1 MNKIFKV
8 IYSKTRHCYV
18 VVSELA
24 KKHGKKEKSEYTTGK
39 KKYSRKQLTMALA
52 LTLALGGST
61 SVWAEQIQTDVIT
74 GQQLTQGEWS
84 LERPAFVRE
93 STITTDKVTL
103 KDKAF
108 PASADWNYNSPEDN
122 WSENSPLVL
131 GKEAVLKAKN
141 GIIIDQIELG
151 GNDKV
156 NLAGLYVGGGRAET
170 PTLEISHIG
179 TTEDNKISRLW
190 GLNTNTTLPPLPDA
204 KVYYPELQADTIHIH
219 DISSNQTQ
227 IVAGAGLAVV
237 KWNPLTQGTDNNLY
251 IENIHN
257 TSSAENPLA
266 FGLIAVMT
274 NDYPLTITGQTELKH
289 ITSENGSAVGMTM
302 EHASDFKNTVG
313 FHQLDISDIH
323 GKDLSIGL
331 YGGAGTVYAE
341 NADINMTGKEH
352 EYAGLYTAFP
362 DEGGKA
368 KVSEFAIEGPY
379 IGNINLNNPNGNYT
393 IYGNV
398 LADQMNHGQLIQ
410 AQYQLFKDMLKQEGL
425 SEEEREEIQKTL
437 DAYPSVLADLHN
449 YGQINLAGHLQLYG
463 DVYAKNGGTLNL
475 HLQNGSYFEGQAD
488 DYADCDSAGQLTPRK
503 VDLNEDIYQS
513 SLGKFYPW
521 KDIADEA
528 YAYGVPYLTAGTI
541 NLTMDPG
548 SQWQARGK
556 SFISS
561 LDFNQGGLVDTRK
574 TQGGSV
580 TVGKLTGAGGTFLMD
595 FSKDAAKSDMLYV
608 KDLSQSGV
616 QHIQAYLQPDTKVEE
631 LKGVRFA
638 TTGGDDY
645 KRDPAAKFDV
655 SLAKDQGINN
665 VTLKVKNEKFNP
677 EDTAANEKFN
687 GGKNGMGTYK
697 PGNDYVTATFSGKGF
712 TKEVPNQEKIMTD
725 AMAGKQTTDD
735 AGNLLPEYL
744 KTETIE
750 NPVKEGTNWFV
761 DEAVVTPSDSG
772 KVIKKA
778 IHLDYMNAIYG
789 VYTDSLEKRLG
800 EARYSGDGDGMWA
813 RIRHDRVGRDSLYE
827 ANNTMTELGFDWRND
842 RTKFGRH
849 IQGAALDYM
858 DGSADYKEV
867 TGRSDSK
874 RYGLWFYD
882 TRLGDKGH
890 YTDIVAKYGR
900 LQNEYTLYPEM
911 GGPVKGDY
919 HDDYWSLSFEY
930 GRKKPLASNWFIEPQ
945 AQLQYTYLGSTD
957 YRTSQGTQVDLAGTD
972 SLISRLGFR
981 LGKDVSDRTSFYI
994 TGDFFHEFL
1003 GNQDVSAWDR
1013 TGRMDVTGH
1022 NDGSWYNA
1030 GLGFTTRV
1038 GKNSYAY
1045 ASFDRS
1051 FGPHVDR
1058 TWTLEAGVNFRF

>member
-1 MNKIFKV
+1 
-8 IYSKTRHCYV
+8 
-18 VVSELA
+18 
-24 KKHGKKEKSEYTTGK
+24 
-39 KKYSRKQLTMALA
+39 MAIL
-52 LTLALGGST
+52 LSLALGMSLPVYAETVKDQTLTKGDWKLQEQLDMENSRVTADKFSLDGS
-61 SVWAEQIQTDVIT
+61 SSPAAVFPVYISRS
-74 GQQLTQGEWS
+74 S
-84 LERPAFVRE
+84 LEGKT
-93 STITTDKVTL
+93 SITL
-103 KDKAF
+103 
-108 PASADWNYNSPEDN
+108 S
-122 WSENSPLVL
+122 
-131 GKEAVLKAKN
+131 
-141 GIIIDQIELG
+141 
-151 GNDKV
+151 
-156 NLAGLYVGGGRAET
+156 NLTVET
-170 PTLEISHIG
+170 PTILAEGVSLENSTLAAPLISVEGIKTGKENQSIG
-179 TTEDNKISRLW
+179 FFGLELRSVEDYANHKMEQNHLKADLFHVNGVTTDTAQQVYGAMIGPTDFTPYTEGGKTNVTIE
-190 GLNTNTTLPPLPDA
+190 NVVNTTDSLNGSLAIGLGNSLGILNIDD
-204 KVYYPELQADTIHIH
+204 PEQSKDIPFAVTGKTQIRN
-219 DISSNQTQ
+219 ISSS
-227 IVAGAGLAVV
+227 
-237 KWNPLTQGTDNNLY
+237 K
-251 IENIHN
+251 
-257 TSSAENPLA
+257 
-266 FGLIAVMT
+266 
-274 NDYPLTITGQTELKH
+274 
-289 ITSENGSAVGMTM
+289 GSAVGVELYGVTGVDM
-302 EHASDFKNTVG
+302 EDSHTDF
-313 FHQLDISDIH
+313 HDLEISDIH
-323 GKDLSIGL
+323 GGDLSVGL
-331 YGGAGTVYAE
+331 YGGVGVVNVE
-341 NADINMTGKEH
+341 NADINMTGKENV
-352 EYAGLYTAFP
+352 YAGAYTASVP
-362 DEGGKA
+362 DYQA
-368 KVSEFAIEGPY
+368 ASLHQFAIAGPFL
-379 IGNINLNNPNGNYT
+379 GKINLDNPEGNYT
-393 IYGNV
+393 LNGNV
-398 LADQMNHGQLIQ
+398 IADAGNHLPVLE
-410 AQYQLFKDMLKQEGL
+410 AQYQFYNKKYLENSGAEETDQESMKKMVKGMEQ
-425 SEEEREEIQKTL
+425 SIQTYKEGQ
-437 DAYPSVLADLHN
+437 
-449 YGQINLAGHLQLYG
+449 YGSINLAGHLKLYG
-463 DVYAKNGGTLNL
+463 DIYAKNGGTLNL
-475 HLQNGSYFEGQAD
+475 HLQDGSYFEGQAD
-488 DYADCDSAGQLTPRK
+488 DYADYDAAGQLTPRQ
-503 VDLNEDIYQS
+503 VDVSSDLNKS
-513 SLGKFYPW
+513 ALGKMYSW
-521 KDIADEA
+521 KELEDTA
-528 YAYGVPYLTAGTI
+528 YATYGLPRLNAGII

-548 SQWQARGK
+548 SKWQTRGK
-556 SFISS
+556 SFITS
-561 LDFNQGGLVDTRK
+561 LDFNHGGLVDTRK
-574 TQGGSV
+574 GHGVSV
-580 TVGKLTGAGGTFLMD
+580 TIGKLTGEGGTFLMD

-616 QHIQAYLQPDTKVEE
+616 QHIQAYLLPDTKVTD
-631 LKGVRFA
+631 LKGIRFA

-665 VTLKVKNEKFNP
+665 ITLKVKNEKFNP

-712 TKEVPNQEKIMTD
+712 TKEVPDQEKIMTD
-725 AMAGKQTTDD
+725 AMAEKPTTD
-735 AGNLLPEYL
+735 ANGNLLPEYL

-772 KVIKKA
+772 KVIKKSMQ
-778 IHLDYMNAIYG
+778 LNYMNAIYG

-800 EARYSGDGDGMWA
+800 EARYSGDGDGMWL

-874 RYGLWFYD
+874 RYGLWLYD

-919 HDDYWSLSFEY
+919 HNDYWSLSFEY

-1058 TWTLEAGVNFRF
+1058 TWTLEAGVNCRF

>member
-1 MNKIFKV
+1 MK
-8 IYSKTRHCYV
+8 SK
-18 VVSELA
+18 
-24 KKHGKKEKSEYTTGK
+24 
-39 KKYSRKQLTMALA
+39 KQLTLALA
-52 LTLALGGST
+52 LTLALGGSVP
-61 SVWAEQIQTDVIT
+61 VWAEKIDTDVI
-74 GQQLTQGEWS
+74 QGEQVTEGEWN
-84 LERPAFVRE
+84 LEKPVFVTE
-93 STITTDKVTL
+93 SNIEADQVSL
-103 KDKAF
+103 KDRTF
-108 PASADWNYNSPEDN
+108 PASTAWKNEPPVNFTHDAPI
-122 WSENSPLVL
+122 VL
-131 GKEAVLKAKN
+131 GQDAVLNVKK
-141 GIIIDQIELG
+141 GMIIDNLKLGAEIESDISGLFASG
-151 GNDKV
+151 GSTI
-156 NLAGLYVGGGRAET
+156 ET

-179 TTEDNKISRLW
+179 TTDDNEVAELYGLDTYTYQEDSGRIFTPHL
-190 GLNTNTTLPPLPDA
+190 
-204 KVYYPELQADTIHIH
+204 KVDTIHIH
-219 DISSNQTQ
+219 DVSSNREKT
-227 IVAGAGLAVV
+227 IVGAGLSAVD
-237 KWNPLTQGTDNNLY
+237 WTALTKGTGNNLL

-257 TSSAENPLA
+257 ENTAEGSLA
-266 FGLIAVMT
+266 FGLLGGMLE
-274 NDYPLTITGQTELKH
+274 DSPLTISGRTELKN
-289 ITSENGSAVGMTM
+289 ITSNGSALGIFTQIS
-302 EHASDFKNTVG
+302 ETLKSALR
-313 FHQLDISDIH
+313 FHQLDISGIQ

-331 YGGAGTVYAE
+331 FGGTGTVSAE
-341 NADINMTGKEH
+341 NADINMTGKKYEYDGLYQASIDDGKKASVTQFAIAGP
-352 EYAGLYTAFP
+352 YAGSIYLNEP
-362 DEGGKA
+362 DGK
-368 KVSEFAIEGPY
+368 
-379 IGNINLNNPNGNYT
+379 YT
-393 IYGNV
+393 IHGNM
-398 LADQMNHGQLIQ
+398 LADQGNYGKLIEAEYKSSYPRLKEQL
-410 AQYQLFKDMLKQEGL
+410 AQENL
-425 SEEEREEIQKTL
+425 SESERQSIQTEL
-437 DAYPSVLADLHN
+437 DYLDKLKEQIN
-449 YGQINLAGHLQLYG
+449 DMGQINLGGHLKLYG

-475 HLQNGSYFEGQAD
+475 HLQEGSYFEGQAD
-488 DYADCDSAGQLTPRK
+488 DYADYDAAGQLTPRK
-503 VDLNEDIYQS
+503 VDINADLNQS
-513 SLGKFYPW
+513 SLGQSYFW
-521 KDIADEA
+521 QDQADMYYEM
-528 YAYGVPYLTAGTI
+528 YGIPYLDAGSI

-548 SQWQARGK
+548 SKWQTRGK
-556 SFISS
+556 SFITS
-561 LDFNQGGLVDTRK
+561 LNFNHGGLVDTRK
-574 TQGGSV
+574 EHGGSV
-580 TVGKLTGAGGTFLMD
+580 AIGKLTGEGGTFLMD
-595 FSKDAAKSDMLYV
+595 FSKDAAKSDMIYV

-631 LKGVRFA
+631 LKGIRFA

-665 VTLKVKNEKFNP
+665 ITLKVKNEKFNP

-697 PGNDYVTATFSGKGF
+697 PGNDYVTAVFSGKGF
-712 TKEVPNQEKIMTD
+712 TKEVPDQEKIETD
-725 AMAGKQTTDD
+725 VVAGKQTTDD

-761 DEAVVTPSDSG
+761 DEAVVTPSNNA
-772 KVIKKA
+772 KVIKKSMQ
-778 IHLDYMNAIYG
+778 LNYMNAIYG

-1058 TWTLEAGVNFRF
+1058 TWTLEAGVNCRF

>member
-1 MNKIFKV
+1 MRMK
-8 IYSKTRHCYV
+8 SK
-18 VVSELA
+18 
-24 KKHGKKEKSEYTTGK
+24 
-39 KKYSRKQLTMALA
+39 KQLTLALA
-52 LTLALGGST
+52 LTLALGGSVP
-61 SVWAEQIQTDVIT
+61 VWAEHIQDKTLTKGDWTLGEELYMEKSHIT
-74 GQQLTQGEWS
+74 ADRVS
-84 LERPAFVRE
+84 LDGSSVPADNDPVMLYR
-93 STITTDKVTL
+93 STL
-103 KDKAF
+103 
-108 PASADWNYNSPEDN
+108 E
-122 WSENSPLVL
+122 
-131 GKEAVLKAKN
+131 GKN
-141 GIIIDQIELG
+141 GIQISNFTVGSSLASTEG
-151 GNDKV
+151 V
-156 NLAGLYVGGGRAET
+156 NLQSSTLAAPTISISGLTSSKDSQARSFYGLFSEPVEDYATHQMVQNNLKTDWLHVDGVTTDTALSLYGAMLQAVNLTPYTEGGKTNVTVENVA
-170 PTLEISHIG
+170 
-179 TTEDNKISRLW
+179 
-190 GLNTNTTLPPLPDA
+190 NTTDSPD
-204 KVYYPELQADTIHIH
+204 
-219 DISSNQTQ
+219 
-227 IVAGAGLAVV
+227 
-237 KWNPLTQGTDNNLY
+237 GT
-251 IENIHN
+251 
-257 TSSAENPLA
+257 LA
-266 FGLIAVMT
+266 FGLGNVLGMINLDNPEQSKDLPFVV
-274 NDYPLTITGQTELKH
+274 TGKTQIRNISSTK
-289 ITSENGSAVGMTM
+289 GSAVGAILYGVSGFDMDDSHT
-302 EHASDFKNTVG
+302 DF
-313 FHQLDISDIH
+313 HDLEISDIH
-323 GKDLSIGL
+323 GGDLSVGL
-331 YGGAGTVYAE
+331 YGGVGIVNVE
-341 NADINMTGKEH
+341 NADINMTGKEN
-352 EYAGLYTAFP
+352 EYAGSYTASVP
-362 DEGGKA
+362 DYQA
-368 KVSEFAIEGPY
+368 ADLHQFAIAGPML
-379 IGNINLNNPNGNYT
+379 GKINFNDPDGNYT
-393 IYGNV
+393 INGNV
-398 LADQMNHGQLIQ
+398 IADAGNQLHIDEAYYQYYKSQLDDSDINEGQKEYVEAYLKGLETTIQ
-410 AQYQLFKDMLKQEGL
+410 TIKDRQYG
-425 SEEEREEIQKTL
+425 S
-437 DAYPSVLADLHN
+437 
-449 YGQINLAGHLQLYG
+449 INLAGHLKLYG
-463 DVYAKNGGTLNL
+463 DVYAKDGGTVNL
-475 HLQNGSYFEGQAD
+475 HLQDGSYFEGQAD
-488 DYADCDSAGQLTPRK
+488 DYADFDAAGQLTPRQ
-503 VDLNEDIYQS
+503 VDVSSDLNKS
-513 SLGKFYPW
+513 ALGHLYGW
-521 KDIADEA
+521 KNQADEA
-528 YAYGVPYLTAGTI
+528 YAMYGVPRLNAGTI

-548 SQWQARGK
+548 SKWQTRGK
-556 SFISS
+556 SFITS
-561 LDFNQGGLVDTRK
+561 LDFNHGGLVDTRK
-574 TQGGSV
+574 GHGVSV
-580 TVGKLTGAGGTFLMD
+580 SIGKLTGEGGTFLMD
-595 FSKDAAKSDMLYV
+595 LSKDADKSDMLYV
-608 KDLSQSGV
+608 RDLSQSGV

-631 LKGVRFA
+631 LKGIRFA

-645 KRDPAAKFDV
+645 KRDPATKFDV

-712 TKEVPNQEKIMTD
+712 TKEVPDQEKIMTD

-761 DEAVVTPSDSG
+761 DEAVVTPSNNA
-772 KVIKKA
+772 KVIKKSMQ
-778 IHLDYMNAIYG
+778 LNYMNAIYG

-919 HDDYWSLSFEY
+919 HNDYWSLSFEY

-1058 TWTLEAGVNFRF
+1058 TWTLEAGVNCRF

>member
-1 MNKIFKV
+1 MMMRMK
-8 IYSKTRHCYV
+8 SK
-18 VVSELA
+18 
-24 KKHGKKEKSEYTTGK
+24 
-39 KKYSRKQLTMALA
+39 KQLTLALA
-52 LTLALGGST
+52 LTLALGGSVP
-61 SVWAEQIQTDVIT
+61 VWAEHIQDKT
-74 GQQLTQGEWS
+74 LTKGDW
-84 LERPAFVRE
+84 
-93 STITTDKVTL
+93 TL
-103 KDKAF
+103 KEKLYMEK
-108 PASADWNYNSPEDN
+108 SYITADQVSLDGSSISEDETYVTTGPVEIKQ
-122 WSENSPLVL
+122 STLE
-131 GKEAVLKAKN
+131 GKN
-141 GIIIDQIELG
+141 GITFSNLKVQAFNGQGYYPDPDHAVGLQGSTLSGKVITIEG
-151 GNDKV
+151 AS
-156 NLAGLYVGGGRAET
+156 LAQNNRASQLNGLYAEPGDDSVNQKKLKNQLIT
-170 PTLEISHIG
+170 DKLHIDG
-179 TTEDNKISRLW
+179 VKS
-190 GLNTNTTLPPLPDA
+190 NTAQDVYGALLGAVELRPYTKDGKANVIVENVENTTDS
-204 KVYYPELQADTIHIH
+204 PE
-219 DISSNQTQ
+219 
-227 IVAGAGLAVV
+227 
-237 KWNPLTQGTDNNLY
+237 GT
-251 IENIHN
+251 
-257 TSSAENPLA
+257 LA
-266 FGLIAVMT
+266 FGLVNTLGLINIFNPDQSKDIPFVV
-274 NDYPLTITGQTELKH
+274 TGKTQIRNISSTK
-289 ITSENGSAVGMTM
+289 GSAVGTVLDGISSYDMDHSHT
-302 EHASDFKNTVG
+302 DF
-313 FHQLDISDIH
+313 HDLEISDIH
-323 GKDLSIGL
+323 GGDLSIGL
-331 YGGAGTVYAE
+331 YGGTGVVNVG
-341 NADINMTGKEH
+341 NADINMTGKDN
-352 EYAGLYTAFP
+352 EYAGLYTASAP
-362 DEGGKA
+362 DYKSA
-368 KVSEFAIEGPY
+368 NLKQFAIAGPFL
-379 IGNINLNNPNGNYT
+379 GKFNLNNPEGNYT
-393 IYGNV
+393 INGNV
-398 LADQMNHGQLIQ
+398 LADTGNKLPIVEAEYQFYKKQLDDPKTAKGQEEYLEAMVKGKKNSIQ
-410 AQYQLFKDMLKQEGL
+410 AIKERQYG
-425 SEEEREEIQKTL
+425 S
-437 DAYPSVLADLHN
+437 
-449 YGQINLAGHLQLYG
+449 INLAGHLKLYG
-463 DVYAKNGGTLNL
+463 DIYAKNGGTVNL
-475 HLQNGSYFEGQAD
+475 HLQDGSYFEGQAD
-488 DYADCDSAGQLTPRK
+488 DYADFDAAGQLTPRQ
-503 VDLNEDIYQS
+503 VDVSSDLNNS
-513 SLGKFYPW
+513 ALGKRESW
-521 KDIADEA
+521 KSYADDA
-528 YAYGVPYLTAGTI
+528 YASYGVPRLNAGTI

-548 SQWQARGK
+548 SKWQTRGK
-556 SFISS
+556 SFITS
-561 LDFNQGGLVDTRK
+561 LDFNHGGLVDTRK
-574 TQGGSV
+574 GHGVSV
-580 TVGKLTGAGGTFLMD
+580 AIGKLTGEGGTFLMD
-595 FSKDAAKSDMLYV
+595 LSKDAAKSDMLYV
-608 KDLSQSGV
+608 RDLSQSGV

-631 LKGVRFA
+631 LKGIRFA

-645 KRDPAAKFDV
+645 KRNPATKFDV

-665 VTLKVKNEKFNP
+665 VTLKVKNEKFTP

-712 TKEVPNQEKIMTD
+712 TKKVPDQEKIMTD

-761 DEAVVTPSDSG
+761 DEAVVTPSNNA
-772 KVIKKA
+772 KVIKKSMQ
-778 IHLDYMNAIYG
+778 LNYMNAIYG

-813 RIRHDRVGRDSLYE
+813 RFRHDRVGRDSLYE

-911 GGPVKGDY
+911 GGSVKGDY
-919 HDDYWSLSFEY
+919 HNDYWSLSFEY

-1058 TWTLEAGVNFRF
+1058 TWTLEAGVNCRF

>member
-1 MNKIFKV
+1 MRMK
-8 IYSKTRHCYV
+8 SK
-18 VVSELA
+18 
-24 KKHGKKEKSEYTTGK
+24 
-39 KKYSRKQLTMALA
+39 KQLTLALA
-52 LTLALGGST
+52 LTLALGGSVP
-61 SVWAEQIQTDVIT
+61 VWAEHIQDKT
-74 GQQLTQGEWS
+74 LTEGDW
-84 LERPAFVRE
+84 
-93 STITTDKVTL
+93 TL
-103 KDKAF
+103 KEKLYMEK
-108 PASADWNYNSPEDN
+108 SYITADQVSLDGSSISEDETYVTTGPVEIKQ
-122 WSENSPLVL
+122 STLE
-131 GKEAVLKAKN
+131 GKN
-141 GIIIDQIELG
+141 GITFSNLKVQAFNGQGYYPDPDHAVGLQGSTLSGKVITIEG
-151 GNDKV
+151 AS
-156 NLAGLYVGGGRAET
+156 LAQNNGASQLNGLYAEPGDDSINQKKLKNQLIT
-170 PTLEISHIG
+170 DKLHIDG
-179 TTEDNKISRLW
+179 VKS
-190 GLNTNTTLPPLPDA
+190 NTAQDVYGALLGAVELRPYTKDGKANVIVENVENTTDS
-204 KVYYPELQADTIHIH
+204 PE
-219 DISSNQTQ
+219 
-227 IVAGAGLAVV
+227 
-237 KWNPLTQGTDNNLY
+237 GT
-251 IENIHN
+251 
-257 TSSAENPLA
+257 LA
-266 FGLIAVMT
+266 FGLVNTLGLINIFNPDQSKDIPFVV
-274 NDYPLTITGQTELKH
+274 TGKTQIRNISSTK
-289 ITSENGSAVGMTM
+289 GSAVGTVLDGISTYDMDHSHT
-302 EHASDFKNTVG
+302 DF
-313 FHQLDISDIH
+313 HDLEISDIH
-323 GKDLSIGL
+323 GGDLSIGL
-331 YGGAGTVYAE
+331 YGGTGVVNVG
-341 NADINMTGKEH
+341 NADINMTGKDN
-352 EYAGLYTAFP
+352 EYAGLYTASAP
-362 DEGGKA
+362 DYKSA
-368 KVSEFAIEGPY
+368 NLKQFAIAGPFL
-379 IGNINLNNPNGNYT
+379 GKFNLNNPEGNYT
-393 IYGNV
+393 INGNV
-398 LADQMNHGQLIQ
+398 LADTGNKLPIVEAEYQFYKKQLDDPKTAKGQEEYLEAMVKGKKNSIQ
-410 AQYQLFKDMLKQEGL
+410 AIKERQYG
-425 SEEEREEIQKTL
+425 S
-437 DAYPSVLADLHN
+437 
-449 YGQINLAGHLQLYG
+449 INLAGHLKLYG
-463 DVYAKNGGTLNL
+463 DIYAKNGGTVNL
-475 HLQNGSYFEGQAD
+475 HLQDGSYFEGQAD
-488 DYADCDSAGQLTPRK
+488 DYADFDAAGQLTPRQ
-503 VDLNEDIYQS
+503 VDVSSDLNNS
-513 SLGKFYPW
+513 AFGKRESW
-521 KDIADEA
+521 KSYADTA
-528 YAYGVPYLTAGTI
+528 YAMYGVPRLNAGTI

-548 SQWQARGK
+548 SKWQTRGK
-556 SFISS
+556 SFITS
-561 LDFNQGGLVDTRK
+561 LDFNHGGLVDTRK
-574 TQGGSV
+574 GHGVSV
-580 TVGKLTGAGGTFLMD
+580 SIGKLTGEGGTFLMD
-595 FSKDAAKSDMLYV
+595 FSKDAAKSDMIYV

-631 LKGVRFA
+631 LKGIRFA

-712 TKEVPNQEKIMTD
+712 TKEVPDQETIMTD

-744 KTETIE
+744 KTKTIE

-761 DEAVVTPSDSG
+761 DEAVVTPSNNA
-772 KVIKKA
+772 KVIKKSMQ
-778 IHLDYMNAIYG
+778 LNYMNAIYG

-842 RTKFGRH
+842 QTKFGRH

-919 HDDYWSLSFEY
+919 HNDYWSLSFEY

-1058 TWTLEAGVNFRF
+1058 TWTLEAGVNCRF

>member
-1 MNKIFKV
+1 MRMK
-8 IYSKTRHCYV
+8 SK
-18 VVSELA
+18 
-24 KKHGKKEKSEYTTGK
+24 
-39 KKYSRKQLTMALA
+39 KQLTLALA
-52 LTLALGGST
+52 LTLALGGSVP
-61 SVWAEQIQTDVIT
+61 VWAEHIQDKT
-74 GQQLTQGEWS
+74 LTEGDW
-84 LERPAFVRE
+84 
-93 STITTDKVTL
+93 TL
-103 KDKAF
+103 KEKLYMEK
-108 PASADWNYNSPEDN
+108 SYITADQVSLDGSSISEDETYVTTGPVEIKQ
-122 WSENSPLVL
+122 STLE
-131 GKEAVLKAKN
+131 GKN
-141 GIIIDQIELG
+141 GITFSNLKVQAFNGQGYYPDPDHAVGLQGSTLSGKVITIEG
-151 GNDKV
+151 AS
-156 NLAGLYVGGGRAET
+156 LAQNNGASQLNGLYAEPGDDSINQKKLKNQLIT
-170 PTLEISHIG
+170 DKLHIDG
-179 TTEDNKISRLW
+179 VKS
-190 GLNTNTTLPPLPDA
+190 NTAQDVYGALLGAVELRPYTKDGKANVIVENVENTTDS
-204 KVYYPELQADTIHIH
+204 PE
-219 DISSNQTQ
+219 
-227 IVAGAGLAVV
+227 
-237 KWNPLTQGTDNNLY
+237 GT
-251 IENIHN
+251 
-257 TSSAENPLA
+257 LA
-266 FGLIAVMT
+266 FGLVNTLGLINIFNPDQSKDIPFVV
-274 NDYPLTITGQTELKH
+274 TGKTQIRNISSTK
-289 ITSENGSAVGMTM
+289 GSAVGTVLDGISTYDMDHSHT
-302 EHASDFKNTVG
+302 DF
-313 FHQLDISDIH
+313 HDLEISDIH
-323 GKDLSIGL
+323 GGDLSIGL
-331 YGGAGTVYAE
+331 YGGTGVVNVG
-341 NADINMTGKEH
+341 NADINMTGKDN
-352 EYAGLYTAFP
+352 EYAGLYTASAP
-362 DEGGKA
+362 DYKSA
-368 KVSEFAIEGPY
+368 NLKQFAIAGPFL
-379 IGNINLNNPNGNYT
+379 GKFNLNNPEGNYT
-393 IYGNV
+393 INGNV
-398 LADQMNHGQLIQ
+398 LADTGNKLPIVEAEYQFYKKQLDDPKTAKGQEEYLEAMVKGKKNSIQ
-410 AQYQLFKDMLKQEGL
+410 AIKERQYG
-425 SEEEREEIQKTL
+425 S
-437 DAYPSVLADLHN
+437 
-449 YGQINLAGHLQLYG
+449 INLAGHLKLYG
-463 DVYAKNGGTLNL
+463 DIYAKNGGTVNL
-475 HLQNGSYFEGQAD
+475 HLQDGSYFEGQAD
-488 DYADCDSAGQLTPRK
+488 DYADFDAAGQLTPRQ
-503 VDLNEDIYQS
+503 VDVSSDLNNS
-513 SLGKFYPW
+513 AFGKRESW
-521 KDIADEA
+521 KSYADTA
-528 YAYGVPYLTAGTI
+528 YAMYGVPRLNAGTI

-548 SQWQARGK
+548 SKWQTRGK
-556 SFISS
+556 SFITS
-561 LDFNQGGLVDTRK
+561 LDFNHGGLVDTRK
-574 TQGGSV
+574 GHGVSV
-580 TVGKLTGAGGTFLMD
+580 SIGKLTGEGGTFLMD
-595 FSKDAAKSDMLYV
+595 FSKDAAKSDMIYV

-631 LKGVRFA
+631 LKGIRFA

-687 GGKNGMGTYK
+687 GGKNGVGTYK

-712 TKEVPNQEKIMTD
+712 TKEVPDQEKIMTD

-744 KTETIE
+744 KTKTIE
-750 NPVKEGTNWFV
+750 NPVKKGTNWFV
-761 DEAVVTPSDSG
+761 DEAVVTPSNNA
-772 KVIKKA
+772 KVIKKSMQ
-778 IHLDYMNAIYG
+778 LNYMNAIYG

-919 HDDYWSLSFEY
+919 HNDYWSLSFEY

-1058 TWTLEAGVNFRF
+1058 TWTLEAGVNCRF

>member
-1 MNKIFKV
+1 MK
-8 IYSKTRHCYV
+8 SK
-18 VVSELA
+18 
-24 KKHGKKEKSEYTTGK
+24 
-39 KKYSRKQLTMALA
+39 KQLTLALA
-52 LTLALGGST
+52 LTLALGGSVP
-61 SVWAEQIQTDVIT
+61 VWAEEIQDKT
-74 GQQLTQGEWS
+74 LTQGDW
-84 LERPAFVRE
+84 
-93 STITTDKVTL
+93 TL
-103 KDKAF
+103 KEKLYMEK
-108 PASADWNYNSPEDN
+108 SYITADQVSLDGSSISEDETYVTTGPVEIKQ
-122 WSENSPLVL
+122 STLE
-131 GKEAVLKAKN
+131 GKN
-141 GIIIDQIELG
+141 GITFSNLKVQAFNGQGYYPDPDHAVGLQGSTLSGKVITIEG
-151 GNDKV
+151 AS
-156 NLAGLYVGGGRAET
+156 LAQNNGASQLNGLYAEPGDDSVNQKKLKNQLIT
-170 PTLEISHIG
+170 DKLHIDG
-179 TTEDNKISRLW
+179 VKS
-190 GLNTNTTLPPLPDA
+190 NTAQDVYGALLGAVELRPYTKDGKANVIVENVENTTDS
-204 KVYYPELQADTIHIH
+204 PE
-219 DISSNQTQ
+219 
-227 IVAGAGLAVV
+227 
-237 KWNPLTQGTDNNLY
+237 GT
-251 IENIHN
+251 
-257 TSSAENPLA
+257 LA
-266 FGLIAVMT
+266 FGLVNTLGLINIFNPDQSKDIPFVV
-274 NDYPLTITGQTELKH
+274 TGKTQIRNISSTK
-289 ITSENGSAVGMTM
+289 GSAVGTVLDGISTYDMDHSHT
-302 EHASDFKNTVG
+302 DF
-313 FHQLDISDIH
+313 HDLEISDIH
-323 GKDLSIGL
+323 GGDLSIGL
-331 YGGAGTVYAE
+331 YGGTGVVNVG
-341 NADINMTGKEH
+341 NADINMTGKDN
-352 EYAGLYTAFP
+352 EYAGLYTASAP
-362 DEGGKA
+362 DYKSA
-368 KVSEFAIEGPY
+368 NLKQFAIAGPFL
-379 IGNINLNNPNGNYT
+379 GKFNLNNPEGNYT
-393 IYGNV
+393 INGNV
-398 LADQMNHGQLIQ
+398 LADTGNKLPIVEAEYQFYKKQLDDPKTAKGQEEYLEAMVKGKKNSIQ
-410 AQYQLFKDMLKQEGL
+410 AIKERQYG
-425 SEEEREEIQKTL
+425 S
-437 DAYPSVLADLHN
+437 
-449 YGQINLAGHLQLYG
+449 INLAGHLKLYG
-463 DVYAKNGGTLNL
+463 DIYAKNGGTVNL
-475 HLQNGSYFEGQAD
+475 HLQDGSYFEGQAD
-488 DYADCDSAGQLTPRK
+488 DYADFDAAGQLTPRQ
-503 VDLNEDIYQS
+503 VDVSSDLNNS
-513 SLGKFYPW
+513 ALGKRESW
-521 KDIADEA
+521 KSYADDA
-528 YAYGVPYLTAGTI
+528 YASYGVPRLNAGTI

-548 SQWQARGK
+548 SKWQTRGK
-556 SFISS
+556 SFITS
-561 LDFNQGGLVDTRK
+561 LDFNHGGLVDTRK
-574 TQGGSV
+574 GHGVSV
-580 TVGKLTGAGGTFLMD
+580 AIGKLTGEGGTFLMD
-595 FSKDAAKSDMLYV
+595 FSKDAAKSDMIYV

-631 LKGVRFA
+631 LKGIRFA

-712 TKEVPNQEKIMTD
+712 TKEVPDQEKIMTD

-761 DEAVVTPSDSG
+761 DEAVVTPSNNA
-772 KVIKKA
+772 KVIKKSMQ
-778 IHLDYMNAIYG
+778 LNYMNAIYG

-919 HDDYWSLSFEY
+919 HNDYWSLSFEY

-945 AQLQYTYLGSTD
+945 AQLQYTYLGSTG

-981 LGKDVSDRTSFYI
+981 LGKDVSGRTSFYI

-1058 TWTLEAGVNFRF
+1058 TWTLEAGVNCRF

>member
-1 MNKIFKV
+1 MRMK
-8 IYSKTRHCYV
+8 SK
-18 VVSELA
+18 
-24 KKHGKKEKSEYTTGK
+24 
-39 KKYSRKQLTMALA
+39 KQLTLALA
-52 LTLALGGST
+52 LTLALGGSVP
-61 SVWAEQIQTDVIT
+61 VWAEHIQDKT
-74 GQQLTQGEWS
+74 LTEGDW
-84 LERPAFVRE
+84 
-93 STITTDKVTL
+93 TL
-103 KDKAF
+103 KEKLYMEK
-108 PASADWNYNSPEDN
+108 SYITADQVSLDGSSISEDETYVTTGPVEIKQ
-122 WSENSPLVL
+122 STLE
-131 GKEAVLKAKN
+131 GKN
-141 GIIIDQIELG
+141 GITFSNLKVQAFNGQGYYPDPDHAVGLQGSTLSGKVITIEG
-151 GNDKV
+151 AS
-156 NLAGLYVGGGRAET
+156 LAQNNGASQLNGLYAEPGDDSINQKKLKNQLIT
-170 PTLEISHIG
+170 DKLHIDG
-179 TTEDNKISRLW
+179 VKS
-190 GLNTNTTLPPLPDA
+190 NTAQDVYGALLGAVELRPYTKDGKANVIVENVENTTDS
-204 KVYYPELQADTIHIH
+204 PE
-219 DISSNQTQ
+219 
-227 IVAGAGLAVV
+227 
-237 KWNPLTQGTDNNLY
+237 GT
-251 IENIHN
+251 
-257 TSSAENPLA
+257 LA
-266 FGLIAVMT
+266 FGLVNTLGLINIFNPDQSKDIPFVV
-274 NDYPLTITGQTELKH
+274 TGKTQIRNISSTK
-289 ITSENGSAVGMTM
+289 GSAVGTVLDGISTYDMDHSHT
-302 EHASDFKNTVG
+302 DF
-313 FHQLDISDIH
+313 HDLEISDIH
-323 GKDLSIGL
+323 GGDLSIGL
-331 YGGAGTVYAE
+331 YGGTGVVNVG
-341 NADINMTGKEH
+341 NADINMTGKDN
-352 EYAGLYTAFP
+352 EYAGLYTASAP
-362 DEGGKA
+362 DYKSA
-368 KVSEFAIEGPY
+368 NLKQFAIAGPFL
-379 IGNINLNNPNGNYT
+379 GKFNLNNPEGNYT
-393 IYGNV
+393 INGNV
-398 LADQMNHGQLIQ
+398 LADTGNKLPIVEAEYQFYKKQLDDPKTAKGQEEYLEAMVKGKKNSIQ
-410 AQYQLFKDMLKQEGL
+410 AIKERQYG
-425 SEEEREEIQKTL
+425 S
-437 DAYPSVLADLHN
+437 
-449 YGQINLAGHLQLYG
+449 INLAGHLKLYG
-463 DVYAKNGGTLNL
+463 DIYAKNGGTVNL
-475 HLQNGSYFEGQAD
+475 HLQDGSYFEGQAD
-488 DYADCDSAGQLTPRK
+488 DYADFDAAGQLTPRQ
-503 VDLNEDIYQS
+503 VDVSSDLNNS
-513 SLGKFYPW
+513 AFGKRESW
-521 KDIADEA
+521 KSYADDA
-528 YAYGVPYLTAGTI
+528 YASYGVPRLNAGTI

-548 SQWQARGK
+548 SKWQTRGK
-556 SFISS
+556 SFITS
-561 LDFNQGGLVDTRK
+561 LDFNHGGLVDTRK
-574 TQGGSV
+574 GHGVSV
-580 TVGKLTGAGGTFLMD
+580 SIGKLTGEGGTFLMD
-595 FSKDAAKSDMLYV
+595 FSKDAAKSDMIYV

-631 LKGVRFA
+631 LKGIRFA

-687 GGKNGMGTYK
+687 GGKNGVGTYK

-712 TKEVPNQEKIMTD
+712 TKEVPDQEKIMTD

-744 KTETIE
+744 KTKTIE

-761 DEAVVTPSDSG
+761 DEAVVTPSNNA
-772 KVIKKA
+772 KVIKKSMQ
-778 IHLDYMNAIYG
+778 LNYMNAIYG

-911 GGPVKGDY
+911 GGPVKGDS
-919 HDDYWSLSFEY
+919 HNDYWSLSFEY

-1058 TWTLEAGVNFRF
+1058 TWTLEAGVNCRF